1 MQELILIRGLP
12 GSGKTT
18 FAKKVASAF
27 CGYHV
32 EADQYFERNGQYE
45 FSPWL
50 LPKAHASCL
59 ERTRML
65 LDLGHLV
72 VVSNTF
78 TTEGEMKPYLDLALE
93 FDCRVTVMIAEN
105 RHGNESVHE
114 VPEVTMN
121 KMANRFSVKLR

>member
-1 MQELILIRGLP
+1 MGELILIRGLP

-32 EADQYFERNGQYE
+32 EADQFFERSGQYE

-50 LPKAHASCL
+50 LPKAHAWCKD
-59 ERTRML
+59 RTML
-65 LDLGHLV
+65 LMELGHTV

-78 TTEGEMKPYLDLALE
+78 TTEKEMKPYLDLAE
-93 FDCRVTVMIAEN
+93 HFGYKTTVMIVEN
-105 RHGNESVHE
+105 RHGNQSVHD
-114 VPEVTMN
+114 VPEQTME
-121 KMANRFSVKLR
+121 KMEGRFSVKLR